1 MKTRK
6 TNSAQVILG
15 EGWRQFAF
23 AQTDV
28 EFIGVIRRGI
38 EIGALA
44 RDEHGAYLQVNG
56 DMRQPLNASRI
67 QALLRSARPDKRPP
81 PLARQPSS
89 EERAAVVVT
98 VKPKRRVL
106 VRD

>member
-1 MKTRK
+1 MKARK
-6 TNSAQVILG
+6 TNTDQITLG

-23 AQTDV
+23 TQTDI
-28 EFIGVIRRGI
+28 ELLGVIRRGI

-44 RDEHGAYLQVNG
+44 RAKDGAFLQVNG
-56 DMRQPLNASRI
+56 DMRQPLNNSRI
-67 QALLRSARPDKRPP
+67 QALLRSARSDTRSAPV
-81 PLARQPSS
+81 ARQPSM
-89 EERAAVVVT
+89 EQRAAVVVT